1 MVWLLKPSSIS
12 SVWDSITFAIRRPED
27 HRAPPSSTHT
37 YRLLVFKEHSQEAPC
52 FHRVAASAAEKR
64 DYEEPFSFRQQV
76 FLASPEKPC
85 RLHLRAVSAATPS
98 HHAQHRAFKRGRE
111 S

>member
-1 MVWLLKPSSIS
+1 
-12 SVWDSITFAIRRPED
+12 SITFAIRRPED

-52 FHRVAASAAEKR
+52 FHRVAASAAEKG

-76 FLASPEKPC
+76 FLTSQPADSTGKPVNAGSPAFPASPAPRVRSAKERNSR
-85 RLHLRAVSAATPS
+85 RLQKHL
-98 HHAQHRAFKRGRE
+98 QAFF
-111 S
+111 